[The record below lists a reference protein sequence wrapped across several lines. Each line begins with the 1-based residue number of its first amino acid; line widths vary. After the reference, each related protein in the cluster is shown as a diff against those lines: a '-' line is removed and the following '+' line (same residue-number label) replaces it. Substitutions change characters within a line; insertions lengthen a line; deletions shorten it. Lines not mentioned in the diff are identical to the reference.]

1 RQGRRTS
8 RTVGIADGDCERYD
22 QLIESLRTTEQ
33 PKAAEKSATQDQGKR
48 KSGRSGLVGSK
59 KAQSPSWTEGTAQ
72 ISETGGQFSRNYAT
86 ERRFQFFL
94 QERVKDNAKTEDA
107 NTLREQ
113 WTDEPTKEQQEKY
126 QGLHSYWDCQN
137 SAHEERLLKLMK
149 EWILDQTLPQ
159 SEIEARLHHF
169 HFENQGEALTET
181 TEETNKPKSYRDA
194 LGANMI
200 KEATT
205 EESTEA
211 QRLYQLA
218 AQDTFAGVKA
228 LRTLAITG
236 RLPSKNAE
244 RKCTYAAAATTWTLN
259 RLQDALTSQRLG
271 SVKTGKTGSPY
282 GTTQTSATTPVGD
295 TSRNMGDSSPSLP
308 GEWEQH
314 RPMRKVSKATKP
326 GDSEL
331 MTGTTSLP
339 VVGTRPYP
347 GIPVDDWIKLLGGT
361 ITDVAATE
369 ECGWLAFYAA
379 LRNATEGFSPP
390 TDTIIAAANDL
401 KKQVLNGMIANLADE
416 AKIHKADIDAEK
428 HASGLTKEDIS
439 LADAGLCKLAN
450 HYAEQRRKSVDA
462 LVHKSFWVRAAHLK
476 AMAMHAREQVFVLD
490 VSPNGAA
497 RIQMYAY
504 RDLSISPTE
513 RI

>member
-1 RQGRRTS
+1 MRSVFLGLLRRQQGQAFAESNVLTTKGPRTRPS
-8 RTVGIADGDCERYD
+8 CSTPSKDAR
-22 QLIESLRTTEQ
+22 
-33 PKAAEKSATQDQGKR
+33 
-48 KSGRSGLVGSK
+48 SK

-211 QRLYQLA
+211 QRLYQL
-218 AQDTFAGVKA
+218 
-228 LRTLAITG
+228 
-236 RLPSKNAE
+236 
-244 RKCTYAAAATTWTLN
+244 
-259 RLQDALTSQRLG
+259 QRLG

-339 VVGTRPYP
+339 VVGTRPCHDARKTRNQNQRT
-347 GIPVDDWIKLLGGT
+347 GIVP
-361 ITDVAATE
+361 
-369 ECGWLAFYAA
+369 
-379 LRNATEGFSPP
+379 S
-390 TDTIIAAANDL
+390 
-401 KKQVLNGMIANLADE
+401 
-416 AKIHKADIDAEK
+416 
-428 HASGLTKEDIS
+428 
-439 LADAGLCKLAN
+439 
-450 HYAEQRRKSVDA
+450 
-462 LVHKSFWVRAAHLK
+462 
-476 AMAMHAREQVFVLD
+476 
-490 VSPNGAA
+490 
-497 RIQMYAY
+497 
-504 RDLSISPTE
+504 
-513 RI
+513 

>member
-1 RQGRRTS
+1 MRSVFLGLLRRQQGQ
-8 RTVGIADGDCERYD
+8 AFA
-22 QLIESLRTTEQ
+22 ESNVLTT
-33 PKAAEKSATQDQGKR
+33 K
-48 KSGRSGLVGSK
+48 GSK

-211 QRLYQLA
+211 QRLYQLKDG
-218 AQDTFAGVKA
+218 QSIRND
-228 LRTLAITG
+228 
-236 RLPSKNAE
+236 P
-244 RKCTYAAAATTWTLN
+244 
-259 RLQDALTSQRLG
+259 DQRHH
-271 SVKTGKTGSPY
+271 P
-282 GTTQTSATTPVGD
+282 D
-295 TSRNMGDSSPSLP
+295 
-308 GEWEQH
+308 
-314 RPMRKVSKATKP
+314 
-326 GDSEL
+326 
-331 MTGTTSLP
+331 
-339 VVGTRPYP
+339 P

-369 ECGWLAFYAA
+369 QCGWLAFYAA
-379 LRNATEGFSPP
+379 LRNATEGFTPP

>member
-1 RQGRRTS
+1 MGATKTSEVVTGRRDNALCFPGTAEASAGAGLRRVERLDDEGSEDSTELQYPEQGRQF
-8 RTVGIADGDCERYD
+8 C
-22 QLIESLRTTEQ
+22 
-33 PKAAEKSATQDQGKR
+33 
-48 KSGRSGLVGSK
+48 RSTARSK

-211 QRLYQLA
+211 QRLYQLCV
-218 AQDTFAGVKA
+218 QQVEPTLQ
-228 LRTLAITG
+228 LR
-236 RLPSKNAE
+236 
-244 RKCTYAAAATTWTLN
+244 
-259 RLQDALTSQRLG
+259 DALMM
-271 SVKTGKTGSPY
+271 KT
-282 GTTQTSATTPVGD
+282 
-295 TSRNMGDSSPSLP
+295 
-308 GEWEQH
+308 
-314 RPMRKVSKATKP
+314 
-326 GDSEL
+326 
-331 MTGTTSLP
+331 
-339 VVGTRPYP
+339 
-347 GIPVDDWIKLLGGT
+347 
-361 ITDVAATE
+361 
-369 ECGWLAFYAA
+369 
-379 LRNATEGFSPP
+379 
-390 TDTIIAAANDL
+390 
-401 KKQVLNGMIANLADE
+401 
-416 AKIHKADIDAEK
+416 
-428 HASGLTKEDIS
+428 
-439 LADAGLCKLAN
+439 N
-450 HYAEQRRKSVDA
+450 HCS
-462 LVHKSFWVRAAHLK
+462 
-476 AMAMHAREQVFVLD
+476 
-490 VSPNGAA
+490 
-497 RIQMYAY
+497 
-504 RDLSISPTE
+504 
-513 RI
+513 

>member
-1 RQGRRTS
+1 MDGGHSPDIGDGRAVFT
-8 RTVGIADGDCERYD
+8 
-22 QLIESLRTTEQ
+22 QL
-33 PKAAEKSATQDQGKR
+33 R
-48 KSGRSGLVGSK
+48 KYV
-59 KAQSPSWTEGTAQ
+59 
-72 ISETGGQFSRNYAT
+72 SEDAPPNYALQT
-86 ERRFQFFL
+86 VLRLNELAAERRFQFFL

-211 QRLYQLA
+211 QRLYQL
-218 AQDTFAGVKA
+218 
-228 LRTLAITG
+228 
-236 RLPSKNAE
+236 
-244 RKCTYAAAATTWTLN
+244 
-259 RLQDALTSQRLG
+259 QRLG

-295 TSRNMGDSSPSLP
+295 TSRNMD
-308 GEWEQH
+308 
-314 RPMRKVSKATKP
+314 
-326 GDSEL
+326 
-331 MTGTTSLP
+331 
-339 VVGTRPYP
+339 P